1 MVNTTYKRFAQ
12 GIFIVK
18 AKNTSFNSDF
28 SGLPR
33 RLPDNTGTIY
43 ATDKAL
49 KYCVRKYL
57 EDHNGMVFVW
67 RRNSDEGEPITLEEN
82 YKMFI
87 DMLKQKDL
95 LDKDYKIDKDEK
107 KTSILKNLLNGI
119 DVRLFGATFAK
130 KSKTEGE
137 SKNVSLTGTV
147 QISYG
152 INKLDENLYYNNGI
166 LSPYLDKKEKG
177 KNQQRTLGNETK
189 TLEAHYVYDFVINPN
204 NLIDDLSFLEKS
216 EREKLLLNEGDIKLF
231 KEAMCKGV
239 SYVTSASKI
248 GSESELFM
256 FIEMNSEES
265 KEDKVKSHILP
276 LMKDLVKVESKDGRT
291 VINLGEV
298 FKSLNDNYKNYI
310 SSVEL
315 YYDDNV
321 TDVVGVDGIT
331 VSKKHIVTLEPIN

>member
-1 MVNTTYKRFAQ
+1 MSDKSYKKFAQ
-12 GIFIVK
+12 GMFVVK
-18 AKNTSFNSDF
+18 SKNSSFNSDF

-57 EDHNGMVFVW
+57 EDHDGKVFVW
-67 RRNSDEGEPITLEEN
+67 RRNDEKGEPITLEEN

-87 DMLKQKDL
+87 DMLKEKDL
-95 LDKDYKIDKDEK
+95 LDKDYKIDKNEE

-137 SKNVSLTGTV
+137 SKNVSITGTV

-152 INKLDENLYYNNGI
+152 INKLDENLYYNNDI
-166 LSPYLDKKEKG
+166 LSPYLDEKEKG
-177 KNQQRTLGNETK
+177 KNKQRTLGNETK

-204 NLIDDLSFLEKS
+204 NLIDDLSFLGRL
-216 EREKLLLNEGDIKLF
+216 EREDLLLSEKDIELF

-256 FIEMNSEES
+256 FIEMNSEEH
-265 KEDKVKSHILP
+265 EGKVKSHILP
-276 LMKDLVKVESKDGRT
+276 LMKDLVKVESKNGKT
-291 VINLGEV
+291 TINLGEV
-298 FKSLNDNYKNYI
+298 FKSLKDNYKDYI
-310 SSVEL
+310 SAVEL
-315 YYDDNV
+315 YFDNNV
-321 TDVVGVDGIT
+321 TDVIGVEGII
-331 VSKKHIVTLEPIN
+331 VSKKHIVTLKPIN